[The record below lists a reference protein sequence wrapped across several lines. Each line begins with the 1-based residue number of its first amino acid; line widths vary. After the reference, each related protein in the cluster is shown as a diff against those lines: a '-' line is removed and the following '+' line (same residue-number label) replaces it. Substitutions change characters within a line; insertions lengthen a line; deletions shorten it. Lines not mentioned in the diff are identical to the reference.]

1 MAQHARAPGVMLT
14 SRLSRLGLSPRSFR
28 VVSAYY
34 LSYVALGTVSPALGP
49 ALPFLAE
56 RVGISLDVASGLF
69 SAKALGFMVGSFF
82 TGRVLERLPAHGV
95 IQVALLV
102 TALSMLAL
110 SLTPIFGFLLIVLF
124 VAGFATAWLDV
135 GSNILIG
142 WQLQEKV
149 APFLTGL
156 HFIWGVG
163 ALITPL
169 VIVQLQARTG
179 ALLAPFAVI
188 AVFVAAHALLYVRL
202 PSPSPRQTAQIQA
215 APLPLSPLIVFMVML
230 FLAGTM
236 EMAIG
241 GFVFSYLLRMDLSTA
256 QVAGGVTS
264 TFYTAITCTRL
275 ATAFLL
281 LRFSGQTVLQV
292 TLGLVVGAAV
302 AVLLLP
308 LSLPVVWIAVLV
320 CGIGEATLFPLA
332 LALAPQYLPAAGRAT
347 SLMFVGASVGALTM
361 PLVIGYFFETA
372 AVGPQVVWY
381 YTLAGATLYALCL
394 FLLRVTPRVTEFA
407 VSTPQAA
414 GGN

>member
-1 MAQHARAPGVMLT
+1 MRTPL
-14 SRLSRLGLSPRSFR
+14 SSRLGLSARSFR

-34 LSYVALGTVSPALGP
+34 LSYIALGTVSPALGP

-56 RVGISLDVASGLF
+56 RTGVSLDIASGMF
-69 SAKALGFMVGSFF
+69 SAKALGFLLGSFV
-82 TGRVLERLPAHGV
+82 TGRALERLPAHGV
-95 IQVALLV
+95 IQAALLV
-102 TALSMLAL
+102 MALSMLAL
-110 SLTPIFGFLLIVLF
+110 SLAPAFVFLLIILF
-124 VAGFATAWLDV
+124 VAGFFTAWLDV

-142 WQLQEKV
+142 WQLKEKV

-156 HFIWGVG
+156 HFIWGCG

-169 VIVQLQARTG
+169 VIVQLQLRTG
-179 ALLAPFAVI
+179 TLLAPFAVI
-188 AVFVAAHALLYVRL
+188 AVFVSAHALLYVRL
-202 PSPSPRQTAQIQA
+202 PSPPPLQTAKVQA
-215 APLPLSPLIVFMVML
+215 APLPLRPLLVFMAML

-241 GFVFSYLLRMDLSTA
+241 GFVFTYLLRTDLSTE

-275 ATAFLL
+275 VTAFLL

-292 TLGLVVGAAV
+292 ALGLVIGTAV

-308 LSLPVVWIAVLV
+308 PSLPVIWVAVLL

-332 LALAPQYLPAAGRAT
+332 LSLAPQYLSAAGRAT
-347 SLMFVGASVGALTM
+347 SLMFVGASIGALTM
-361 PLVIGYFFETA
+361 PLVIGRLFETA
-372 AVGPQVVWY
+372 SIGPQVVWH

-394 FLLRVTPRVTEFA
+394 LILRVTPRVMGFA
-407 VSTPQAA
+407 VPTPQGASSH
-414 GGN
+414 